1 MDNLQ
6 NGVKMA
12 YNPKG
17 LLRKYVETYHSEEI
31 KELQETHQQS
41 KVSIDYEQLNP
52 YLLQETGK
60 DFFELKIYAFI
71 ESIEEIYNANST
83 PHEHISF
90 KFINVPET
98 VELHNLDA
106 TNNKEWISC
115 KAMIKNITDIRVD
128 LKQAVYECQDCMK
141 QTTVNVADSNNIV
154 IPTVCQY
161 CQGKRLRLLKDSS
174 HYRDFRLVKLEEPL
188 ELRKGGATREF
199 KGYMQD
205 YLASPYHTIK
215 AGDVVDVTGEFR
227 VEPRKAHGKADG
239 FEFLL
244 DIHNITPVN
253 DAFEDYRLTES
264 DKEMI
269 IELSQREDIH
279 QILLNT
285 IAPEIHG
292 YDTVKEGLLLQLF
305 EGNRPR
311 DDTFKTTNM
320 DRWVSHILLIGDPG
334 IGKSQ
339 LITALLNRYP
349 KIIGINGADTTQAG
363 LTTSAVKD
371 ELTGTWT
378 LEAGALVLADTG
390 VLCIDE
396 FDKLRASTQKSLNQG
411 MEQLCVSSTKAGLVQ
426 TMSARTSIIAVAN
439 PKYGRFT
446 DNKTIKE
453 QLDIAE
459 STLSR
464 FDLIF
469 VLHDKIDEKK
479 DKELAEALLSGNNH
493 GKDIETLSDECFKKY
508 VTYMKSNCFPVL
520 TDEVIQLLSDFYVD
534 VRQSAQDSYCGKPI
548 TARDLKSL
556 ERLTIARA
564 KCEGRNVTKLS
575 DAEEAIRIYTESLRS
590 VGLDLDTAGELVGM
604 ASDEEMDIIREI
616 EDMVSA
622 SVDFEGLKL
631 SSETMNRLRME
642 SGRLCHGTSLDAQVV
657 LAEILMKL
665 EISL

>member
-1 MDNLQ
+1 
-6 NGVKMA
+6 MA

-17 LLRKYVETYHSEEI
+17 LLRRYVKTYHSNEI
-31 KELQETHQQS
+31 KQIRSLHQQS
-41 KVSIDYEQLNP
+41 KVSIDYDNLNQF
-52 YLLQETGK
+52 LINETGK
-60 DFFELKIYAFI
+60 GFFEWQMYAFI
-71 ESIEEIYNANST
+71 DSIEETYNANTT
-83 PHEHISF
+83 PKEHISF
-90 KFINVPET
+90 KYINVPET

-106 TNNKEWISC
+106 THNKEWISC
-115 KAMIKNITDIRVD
+115 KAMVKNITDIRVD
-128 LKQAVYECQDCMK
+128 LKQAVYECQDCLI
-141 QTTVNVADSNNIV
+141 QTVINVTNGTNII
-154 IPTVCQY
+154 IPTTCHA
-161 CQGKRLRLLKDSS
+161 CQGTRLKLLKDSS
-174 HYRDFRLVKLEEPL
+174 HYRDYRLVKLEEPL

-205 YLASPYHTIK
+205 YLASPYHNIK
-215 AGDVVDVTGEFR
+215 AGDLVDVTGEFR
-227 VEPRKAHGKADG
+227 VEPRKVRGKQDG
-239 FEFLL
+239 FEFLI
-244 DIHNITPVN
+244 DIHNITPVD

-269 IELSQREDIH
+269 LELSKKQDIY

-285 IAPEIHG
+285 IAPEIYG
-292 YDTVKEGLLLQLF
+292 YETVKEGLLLQLF
-305 EGNRPR
+305 EGNRPK
-311 DDTFKTTNM
+311 DDSFKTSNM

-339 LITALLNRYP
+339 LITALLNRCP

-396 FDKLRASTQKSLNQG
+396 FDKLRQSTQKSLNQG

-446 DNKTIKE
+446 DNKSIKE

-469 VLHDKIDEKK
+469 VLYDKINKDK
-479 DKELAEALLSGNNH
+479 DKELAESLLMKNNM
-493 GKDIETLSDECFKKY
+493 DNDVETLSDECFKKY
-508 VTYMKSNCFPVL
+508 ITYMKANCFPVL
-520 TDEVIQLLSDFYVD
+520 TDEVITLLSDFYVD
-534 VRQSAQDSYCGKPI
+534 VRQQAKDSYCGKPV

-564 KCEGRNVTKLS
+564 KCEGRSVTKLS
-575 DAEEAIRIYTESLRS
+575 DAQEAIRIYTESLKS
-590 VGLDLDTAGELVGM
+590 VGLDLSTAGELVGM
-604 ASDEEMDIIREI
+604 TSDEELDIINEI
-616 EDMVSA
+616 ETMVKR
-622 SVDFEGLKL
+622 SVEFEGLKL
-631 SSETMNRLRME
+631 SGETMKRLKME
-642 SGRLCHGTSLDAQVV
+642 SGRLCHGTSLDPEVV
-657 LAEILMKL
+657 LTEILMK
-665 EISL
+665 EEMSL